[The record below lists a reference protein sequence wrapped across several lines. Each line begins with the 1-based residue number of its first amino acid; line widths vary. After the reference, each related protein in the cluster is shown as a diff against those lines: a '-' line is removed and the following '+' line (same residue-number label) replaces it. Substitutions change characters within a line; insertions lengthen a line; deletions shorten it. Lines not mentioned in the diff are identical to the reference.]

1 MTIKLKPIHDQVVV
15 IFGASSGMG
24 RATAKLLGAK
34 GAKVVAAARGAEGLT
49 SLKAEIE
56 AEGGTCVTQVADVSA
71 FEQVKD
77 VADLAVERF
86 ERIDTWVGVAGVW
99 ATASFEET
107 KPEELYRIIQVN
119 LFGQAHGLW
128 AALPHLKRN
137 IARGEPGGAIICFS
151 SVLGQLG
158 HPMTSA
164 YCASKHGLNGMI
176 DALRIELQQQN
187 VPISLTTIMPF
198 GTNTPI
204 YDTGLSRIGFTPRPA
219 PPIVQPEVV
228 AEAVV
233 YAAEHPVRQ
242 VYGSGIAKAL
252 VMVNQLVPELMDD
265 FMAVNLTPE
274 KQKSKKQIAASEPN
288 GLYVPVADWRVHGD
302 FDDESIERSPYV
314 LLQTGQDVSDG
325 ISEIEGTLNSVLTS
339 DGAKVRG
346 IDSDAVLPVLRD
358 LAMGQAHRWIK
369 PTVGAAQP

>member
-1 MTIKLKPIHDQVVV
+1 MTIKLKPVHDQVVV
-15 IFGASSGMG
+15 VFGASSGMG
-24 RATAKLLGAK
+24 RASAKLFAAK
-34 GAKVVAAARGAEGLT
+34 GAKVVAAARGAEGLA

-56 AEGGTCVTQVADVSA
+56 AAGGTCVTQVADVSA
-71 FEQVKD
+71 FEQVKS
-77 VADLAVERF
+77 VADLAIAHF
-86 ERIDTWVGVAGVW
+86 GRIDTWVGVAGVW

-119 LFGQAHGLW
+119 LFGQAHGMW

-137 IARGEPGGAIICFS
+137 LERGEPGGAIICFS

-164 YCASKHGLNGMI
+164 YCASKHGLNGMV
-176 DALRIELQQQN
+176 DALRIELKQQN
-187 VPISLTTIMPF
+187 LPISVTTIMPF

-233 YAAEHPVRQ
+233 YAAENPVRQ

-265 FMAVNLTPE
+265 FMAVNLSPE
-274 KQKSKKQIAASEPN
+274 KQKSKKAIADNEPN
-288 GLYVPVADWRVHGD
+288 GLYFPVADWRIHGD
-302 FDDESIERSPYV
+302 FDDESIDRSPYV

-325 ISEIEGTLNSVLTS
+325 MSEIEGTLNSVLTS
-339 DGAKVRG
+339 EGAKARG
-346 IDSDAVLPVLRD
+346 IDSNVVLSVLHQ
-358 LAMGQAHRWIK
+358 LAQGQAQQWVK
-369 PTVGAAQP
+369 PTVSAV

>member
-1 MTIKLKPIHDQVVV
+1 MTIPLKPVQDQVVV
-15 IFGASSGMG
+15 VFGASSGMG
-24 RATAKLLGAK
+24 RAAAKLFATK
-34 GAKVVAAARGAEGLT
+34 GARVVAAARGAEGLA

-56 AEGGTCVTQVADVSA
+56 SAGGTCVTQVADVSA
-71 FEQVKD
+71 FEQVKS
-77 VADLAVERF
+77 VADLAIAQF
-86 ERIDTWVGVAGVW
+86 GRIDTWVGVAGVW

-137 IARGEPGGAIICFS
+137 IERGEPGGAIICFS

-164 YCASKHGLNGMI
+164 YCASKHGLNGMV
-176 DALRIELQQQN
+176 DALRIELKQQN
-187 VPISLTTIMPF
+187 LPISVTTIMPF

-233 YAAEHPVRQ
+233 YAAEHSVRQ

-265 FMAVNLTPE
+265 FMAVNLSPE
-274 KQKSKKQIAASEPN
+274 KQKSKKAIADNEPN
-288 GLYVPVADWRVHGD
+288 GLYFPVADWRVHGD

-314 LLQTGQDVSDG
+314 LLQTGQNVSDG
-325 ISEIEGTLNSVLTS
+325 MSEVEGTLNSVLS
-339 DGAKVRG
+339 SEGAKARG
-346 IDSDAVLPVLRD
+346 IDSNAVLTVLHQ
-358 LAMGQAHRWIK
+358 LAQGQAQQWVK
-369 PTVGAAQP
+369 PTVGAV